1 MIYSIFGYTSAFL
14 LLGGGGM
21 HFANRFVD
29 AETRRQR
36 WVKFATY
43 IVIVGGAIATI
54 LLNHFY
60 LLALLISTIGLW
72 EIVSHIAKLSS
83 YVSRGIAIG
92 IYIAIAVTF
101 ITFATA
107 FNQTFLLFIYFQIVI
122 FDSFSQVVGQLFG
135 KRKILP
141 TISPGKTLEGLIGGT
156 LFCCIAATFAK
167 SWSAFSIQDALT
179 IGLLTAA
186 LSFTGDVLASYFKRK
201 TNIKDYSHL
210 LPEHGGVL
218 DRFDSLMM
226 AGAGYAT
233 LSAFQPSLF
242 QSLQ

>member
-1 MIYSIFGYTSAFL
+1 MIHSIFGYTSAFL

-43 IVIVGGAIATI
+43 IVIVGVAIATI
-54 LLNHFY
+54 LLNQFY
-60 LLALLISTIGLW
+60 LLALLISAIGLW
-72 EIVSHIAKLSS
+72 EIMSHIAKLPS
-83 YVSRGIAIG
+83 YTGRGTMVSV
-92 IYIAIAVTF
+92 YMAIAATF
-101 ITFATA
+101 ITFAAA
-107 FNQTFLLFIYFQIVI
+107 FNQTFFLFIYFQIFI
-122 FDSFSQVVGQLFG
+122 FDGFSQVVGQLFG

-156 LFCCIAATFAK
+156 LFCCIAAISAK
-167 SWSAFSIQDALT
+167 SWIAFSIPGALT

-186 LSFTGDVLASYFKRK
+186 LSFTGDALASYFKRK

-210 LPEHGGVL
+210 LPEHGGIL

-233 LSAFQPSLF
+233 LSAFQLSLF